1 MKPLSQV
8 ERAVA
13 YQDTHTLSDVARAI
27 IDGHAQHWRGQK
39 SEIVTE
45 IKLFP
50 QMKVCR
56 IWLAGGDMDE
66 LVNVMLPDVEAWAKE
81 NGCARVEIAGRKGW
95 KRALPD
101 YREPYAV
108 LQKELSH
115 G

>member
-13 YQDTHTLSDVARAI
+13 YQDTHTLGDVAREI
-27 IDGHAQHWRGQK
+27 IDGKAQHWRGEK

-45 IKLFP
+45 IKSFP
-50 QMKVCR
+50 LMKVCR

-66 LVNVMLPDVEAWAKE
+66 LVNVMLPDVEAWAKD
-81 NGCARVEIAGRKGW
+81 NGCARVEIVGRKGW
-95 KRALPD
+95 KRALPE

-108 LQKELSH
+108 LHKELEH

>member
-13 YQDTHTLSDVARAI
+13 YQDTHTLGDVAREI
-27 IDGHAQHWRGQK
+27 IDGKAQHWRGEK

-45 IKLFP
+45 IKSFP
-50 QMKVCR
+50 LVKVCR

-66 LVNVMLPDVEAWAKE
+66 LVNVMLPDVEAWAKD
-81 NGCARVEIAGRKGW
+81 NGCTRVEIVGRKGW
-95 KRALPD
+95 KRALPE

-108 LQKELSH
+108 LHKELEH